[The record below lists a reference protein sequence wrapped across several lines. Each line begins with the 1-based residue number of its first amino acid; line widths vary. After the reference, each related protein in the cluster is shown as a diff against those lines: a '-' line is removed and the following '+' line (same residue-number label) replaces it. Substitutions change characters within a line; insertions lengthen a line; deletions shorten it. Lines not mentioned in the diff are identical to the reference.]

1 MLNPHQT
8 HLLNELAKGKTHYE
22 IGAQNS
28 LNQTELSIE
37 LRNMQAR
44 VGAKTLAH
52 LMHRAWELGL
62 LGARTLCLCIA
73 VFGASQSTDVQK
85 MRPVRIARTQ
95 IRVTRRQEVA

>member
-1 MLNPHQT
+1 MLSPFQK
-8 HLLNELAKGKTHYE
+8 HLLKDLAQGKTHYE
-22 IGAQNS
+22 IGASNG
-28 LNQTELSIE
+28 LNQTELNIE

-62 LGARTLCLCIA
+62 LSARTLCLCIA

-95 IRVTRRQEVA
+95 IRVTRQQEAA

>member
-1 MLNPHQT
+1 MLNPQQT

-28 LNQTELSIE
+28 LNQTELKIE

-44 VGAKTLAH
+44 LGAKTLAH

-62 LGARTLCLCIA
+62 LGARTLCLCLA
-73 VFGASQSTDVQK
+73 VLGASTASDVTK
-85 MRPVRIARTQ
+85 MRPVRTVRTQ
-95 IRVTRRQEVA
+95 LRSGRRTEVA

>member
-52 LMHRAWELGL
+52 LIHRAWELGL
-62 LGARTLCLCIA
+62 LSARALCLCVA
-73 VFGASQSTDVQK
+73 VFGASTANDVTK

-95 IRVTRRQEVA
+95 IRLTRRQEAA